1 MNKILSLS
9 IAFGLLISSC
19 GEPKTADK
27 ADNNGSNSSSTA
39 TTNSS
44 NNTPP
49 KPQTGSSSISGNFKN
64 ATADKVFLDRKM
76 PDAYDVITSVA
87 LTADGNFELKADLP
101 EAGIYRLRIG
111 LASLPLILE
120 GKEAAKVSGSING
133 ENIENI
139 SIEGAP
145 QSAAL
150 LPWLK
155 AKANQEKELASYFAN
170 ISDENIFL
178 NLYLVERLDIN
189 KHLPSYQAVLKQMA
203 EKLPN
208 SAHTLALNA
217 KISMLIAAKSA
228 GQIAVGAAA
237 PDIRLPNPDGKELS
251 LSSMKGK
258 VVLIDFWASWCGPCR
273 KENPNVVKLYQQYK
287 DKGFDIYSISLD
299 GIDNNNLMRMQ
310 NNADMIKAE
319 GDKQRKKWLDAIK
332 ADNLTWSNHVSD
344 LRGWSSVAAVM
355 YGVNSIP
362 RTFLLD
368 RTGKIIGM
376 NLRGEELAQKL
387 KEALK

>member
-9 IAFGLLISSC
+9 VAFGLLLSSC
-19 GEPKTADK
+19 GETKPAE
-27 ADNNGSNSSSTA
+27 AGSTNSNTT

-44 NNTPP
+44 NSGTPATPP
-49 KPQTGSSSISGNFKN
+49 KPQVGSSSISGNFKN
-64 ATADKVFLDRKM
+64 ATAEKVFLDRKM
-76 PDAYDVITSVA
+76 PDAYDVLTSVA

-101 EAGIYRLRIG
+101 EAGIYRLRVG

-120 GKEAAKVSGSING
+120 GKESAKVSGSING

-145 QSAAL
+145 MSAAL

-155 AKANQEKELASYFAN
+155 PQANQEKALMAHFAN
-170 ISDENIFL
+170 LSDENILL

-189 KHLPSYQAVLKQMA
+189 KHLPAYQAVLKQMA

-217 KISMLIAAKSA
+217 KISMLLAAKSA

-251 LSSMKGK
+251 LSSLKGK

-273 KENPNVVKLYQQYK
+273 KENPNVVKIYQQYK
-287 DKGFDIYSISLD
+287 DKGFDIYSVSLD
-299 GIDNNNLMRMQ
+299 GIDNNNMMRMQ

-332 ADNLTWSNHVSD
+332 ADNLMWSNHVSD

-368 RTGKIIGM
+368 RSGKIIGM
-376 NLRGEELAQKL
+376 NLRGEELAQKV